1 MVKTRPVVISGLVAA
16 LLAIAWLLGTGIALG
31 PSLLITV
38 ALGIQTAT
46 GGWVWAALRRQSGAG
61 ASAIEI
67 LAMGCAIGTVLAM
80 ASGVLLRPLIAMDF
94 GWAAP
99 TVVLLAALLVA
110 RGATGVREL
119 RDASAITW
127 PRWPVAAAV
136 GLGVVVGLA
145 AALVNLANYPLRWT
159 GDWSQYHPDMVF
171 FEGLSTGIARYGPGD
186 SIFMAGVDLRY
197 HWFTYAWNGQLT
209 ESLDLAPFVSLTRVL
224 PFVTVLAS
232 VAIAAV
238 WTGRHTSNSWAPV
251 LAVALITSGG
261 YVGASYGILLNFD
274 SPSQALTTVWL
285 LALAF
290 AITEYLDGS
299 LDRRSLW
306 VIGGLGVACTGG
318 KASAAIVMIGA
329 VGIALVL
336 GYLGRVAW
344 RRRAVWVLVT
354 MSPLSAATYLLV
366 LSGSDSLGGLNPLT
380 WDLRASTV
388 QGLNLSSTS
397 WGIAAGTT
405 FLLIAIVP
413 RWAGLAGFWLDRQR
427 AWSPPSIIG
436 IGLAV
441 TAVAP
446 LLLLSHGV
454 NELWFAL
461 SASAPLA
468 VISAIGVG
476 VAWDRLTGGG
486 HSGHSSGRSVGYLAV
501 LSLGVG
507 LLALA
512 IASALWV
519 QGENATVSM
528 RAWGP
533 VAALASVGVLAA
545 VCAMLMR
552 RRIAAK
558 PLVIGITIS
567 ITALVIAASLAR
579 LTPAFG
585 PLRMSS
591 AAAPVVAESLS
602 PQVRTVLFDGGDLDM
617 PAKNEWSA
625 AEVEAADFLR
635 DLSSIDDVVAT
646 DQPDS
651 AVVPALTGLRTFIS
665 GAEYQVLYGRP
676 ADVIGVPVRVAV
688 SERLKSGPNPGD
700 LAVLCSSGV
709 TWLWVHGPVVPRE
722 WQPFADLEFSNER
735 LSLLK
740 LNAGACPDL
749 S

>member
-1 MVKTRPVVISGLVAA
+1 MVKTRPVIMSGLAAA
-16 LLAIAWLLGTGIALG
+16 LAALAWFIATGIALG
-31 PSLLITV
+31 PAVLVTC

-46 GGWVWAALRRQSGAG
+46 GGWMWAALRRRSGAD

-80 ASGVLLRPLIAMDF
+80 AGGVLLRPIIPIGL
-94 GWAAP
+94 GWAVP
-99 TVVLLAALLVA
+99 TLVLLAALLVA

-119 RDASAITW
+119 RAASAITW

-136 GLGVVVGLA
+136 GLGVGAGLA
-145 AALVNLANYPLRWT
+145 AALVNLAHYPLRWT

-186 SIFMAGVDLRY
+186 SIFMAGADLRY

-209 ESLDLAPFVSLTRVL
+209 ESLHLAPFVGLTRVL

-232 VAIAAV
+232 VAIAAA
-238 WTGRHTSNSWAPV
+238 WTGRHTSNRWAPV

-354 MSPLSAATYLLV
+354 IGPLSAATYLLV

-397 WGIAAGTT
+397 WGIAAGTA

-476 VAWDRLTGGG
+476 VAWDRLTAGGR
-486 HSGHSSGRSVGYLAV
+486 SGVRSVGFLAV

-533 VAALASVGVLAA
+533 VAALAAVGVLAA
-545 VCAMLMR
+545 VCAVLMR

-558 PLVIGITIS
+558 PVVIGITIS

-591 AAAPVVAESLS
+591 TAAPVVAESLS
-602 PQVRTVLFDGGDLDM
+602 PQVRTVVFDGGGLDM
-617 PAKNEWSA
+617 PAKNEWSF
-625 AEVEAADFLR
+625 AEVDAADFLR
-635 DLSSIDDVVAT
+635 AHSSSDDVVAT

-651 AVVPALTGLRTFIS
+651 AVVPALTGLRTFMS

-700 LAVLCSSGV
+700 LAVFCSSGV
-709 TWLWVHGPVVPRE
+709 TWLWVHGPVVSQD

-749 S
+749 R

>member
-1 MVKTRPVVISGLVAA
+1 MVKTRPVIISGLAAA
-16 LLAIAWLLGTGIALG
+16 LAALAWFIATGIALG
-31 PSLLITV
+31 PAVLVIC

-46 GGWVWAALRRQSGAG
+46 GGWVWAALRRRSGAG

-80 ASGVLLRPLIAMDF
+80 VSGVLLRPLIPMDF

-99 TVVLLAALLVA
+99 TVVLFAFLIIA
-110 RGATGVREL
+110 RRAQ
-119 RDASAITW
+119 AIVEPRVSSPIMW
-127 PRWPVAAAV
+127 PSLPVAAAV
-136 GLGVVVGLA
+136 GLGVVLGLA
-145 AALVNLANYPLRWT
+145 AALVNLAHYPLRWT

-171 FEGLSTGIARYGPGD
+171 FEALSTGLARYGPGQ
-186 SIFMAGVDLRY
+186 SVFMAGADFRY
-197 HWFTYAWNGQLT
+197 HWFTYAWSGQLT
-209 ESLDLAPFVSLTRVL
+209 ESFHLAPFVSLTRVL
-224 PFVTVLAS
+224 PFVTVLAT
-232 VAIAAV
+232 AALAAV
-238 WTGRHTSNSWAPV
+238 WTGRHTKNPWAPA
-251 LAVALITSGG
+251 LAVALVTSGG
-261 YVGASYGILLNFD
+261 YLGASYGILLNFD
-274 SPSQALTTVWL
+274 SPSQAMATVWL

-299 LDRRSLW
+299 LGRPALW
-306 VIGGLGVACTGG
+306 VIGALGVACAGG

-329 VGIALVL
+329 VGVALVL

-344 RRRAVWVLVT
+344 RRRAVWALVT
-354 MSPLSAATYLLV
+354 IGPLSGVTYLLV
-366 LSGSDSLGGLNPLT
+366 LSGSASLGGLHPLT

-388 QGLNLSSTS
+388 QGLNLNSTG
-397 WGIAAGTT
+397 WGIAAGTA
-405 FLLIAIVP
+405 FLLIAILP

-427 AWSPPSIIG
+427 AWSLPSIIG

-441 TAVAP
+441 TAVTP
-446 LLLLSHGV
+446 LLLFSHGV
-454 NELWFAL
+454 DELWFAL

-476 VAWDRLTGGG
+476 LAWERLSIGG
-486 HSGHSSGRSVGYLAV
+486 RPVGSLAV

-507 LLALA
+507 LLALV

-519 QGENATVSM
+519 QGDNATVSM

-533 VAALASVGVLAA
+533 VAALAAVGVLAA
-545 VCAMLMR
+545 VCAVLMR

-558 PLVIGITIS
+558 PLEIGITLF
-567 ITALVIAASLAR
+567 ITALVVAASLAR

-585 PLRMSS
+585 PLRLSS
-591 AAAPVVAESLS
+591 AEAPVGAESLS
-602 PQVRTVLFDGGDLDM
+602 TQSSDVRAVEFEVGGQDA
-617 PAKNEWSA
+617 PAKNEWSS

-635 DLSSIDDVVAT
+635 DHSGRADVVAT
-646 DQPDS
+646 DRPAS
-651 AVVPALTGLRTFIS
+651 SLVPALTGLRTFIS
-665 GAEYQVLYGRP
+665 GVEYQLARGRP
-676 ADVIGVPVRVAV
+676 SDVIDIPVRVAIA
-688 SERLKSGPNPGD
+688 ERLSAGPNAGD
-700 LAVLCSSGV
+700 LEALCSTGV
-709 TWLWVHGPVVPRE
+709 TWLWVHGPVVAQE